1 MISSV
6 CPADGGRVLPRL
18 TLHLQGVRAGAY
30 RCGRT
35 KPGEGVV
42 VQSELADVGG
52 HFVDGEGAGAGCC
65 WSVGARVSAANIWVL
80 TKYISVISPWVFKIC
95 NVGGDDGATGG
106 SRNNT
111 ADSEAGSAVPIS
123 IATVAGALTGGE
135 AGPVDAGVREGRAG
149 VVTELH
155 DGEEGELS

>member
-1 MISSV
+1 M
-6 CPADGGRVLPRL
+6 
-18 TLHLQGVRAGAY
+18 
-30 RCGRT
+30 
-35 KPGEGVV
+35 
-42 VQSELADVGG
+42 
-52 HFVDGEGAGAGCC
+52 
-65 WSVGARVSAANIWVL
+65 
-80 TKYISVISPWVFKIC
+80 ISPWVFKIC